1 MIPRI
6 EAWTIVIVGAWNV
19 RIFSPEWVS
28 EKLFAKKPIET
39 EINFTSDIRRIRYR
53 SESLVLIPLDDR
65 VIIGARNISDDTLI
79 EAEKVATLVLD
90 LLSHTPI
97 LSLGINFSFLE
108 NKPSGEL
115 VSLFNISDGGQI
127 SNSGC
132 KLLKTDII
140 RNLEVEGGI
149 LNLRLSLEETK
160 LEVHFNFT
168 HAIKS
173 TKLAIENL
181 NNRVIAYRDLAY
193 SLLHNVY
200 NLTIEE
206 EEQYEATR

>member
-1 MIPRI
+1 
-6 EAWTIVIVGAWNV
+6 
-19 RIFSPEWVS
+19 
-28 EKLFAKKPIET
+28 
-39 EINFTSDIRRIRYR
+39 
-53 SESLVLIPLDDR
+53 
-65 VIIGARNISDDTLI
+65 
-79 EAEKVATLVLD
+79 
-90 LLSHTPI
+90 
-97 LSLGINFSFLE
+97 
-108 NKPSGEL
+108 
-115 VSLFNISDGGQI
+115 
-127 SNSGC
+127 
-132 KLLKTDII
+132 
-140 RNLEVEGGI
+140 VEGGI